1 MAHHNGQDYEGFP
14 CEATV
19 FICTLQGDQVKI
31 A

>member
-1 MAHHNGQDYEGFP
+1 MTHHSGQDYKGSS
-14 CEATV
+14 CETTV